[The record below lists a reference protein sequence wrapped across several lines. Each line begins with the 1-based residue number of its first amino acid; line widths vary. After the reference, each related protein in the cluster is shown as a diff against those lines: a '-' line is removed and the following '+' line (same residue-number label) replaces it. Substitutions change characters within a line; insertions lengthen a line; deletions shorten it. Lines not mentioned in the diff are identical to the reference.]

1 MPITLILAI
10 IDLIIK
16 LPSIIQTIRDII
28 AAIHSRPIHLQGP
41 AITKLSA
48 AVFNAHAQHFSGGAP
63 LADLT
68 ALADQLKVA

>member
-28 AAIHSRPIHLQGP
+28 AAIH
-41 AITKLSA
+41 
-48 AVFNAHAQHFSGGAP
+48 
-63 LADLT
+63 LT